1 MPFARF
7 SSSSTSRILSNWIT
21 SEWPW
26 PVLVDPAF
34 LLYMECKCIEKRR
47 KISAYAMP
55 TPSGSDA
62 VIEHWTQCRQRSCRD
77 AMHWGASVD
86 ARLGKSCPG
95 RNARFAGKEQLQN
108 ERSIAVCR
116 ARVSKTVSKS
126 THPTASGPPRSSGD
140 LEAGLEK
147 NIPARMPPAGSL
159 LRSTV
164 NSPPSSESDRRPLP
178 SGSKP
183 DPETSSGWH
192 CEGLLESVAR

>member
-1 MPFARF
+1 M
-7 SSSSTSRILSNWIT
+7 
-21 SEWPW
+21 
-26 PVLVDPAF
+26 
-34 LLYMECKCIEKRR
+34 
-47 KISAYAMP
+47 
-55 TPSGSDA
+55 
-62 VIEHWTQCRQRSCRD
+62 
-77 AMHWGASVD
+77 D
-86 ARLGKSCPG
+86 ARLGRNIPG

-164 NSPPSSESDRRPLP
+164 NSPPSPPRIAVPRSDAARPGCSFLEQIPDQVRDDSVWLLRKGPISSFRQSPWSESRYYCFTALLDERRTAQR
-178 SGSKP
+178 S
-183 DPETSSGWH
+183 TSFS
-192 CEGLLESVAR
+192 